1 MSVTNKPNDGEPIV
15 ELIKDALTGDKYIP
29 TRVFSRF
36 LDELVSEINSEGF
49 QTEND
54 PAALARITLVEEAI
68 TDNPFTVDS
77 TGWTVDI
84 SKVTVDM
91 AKA

>member
-15 ELIKDALTGDKYIP
+15 ERVKDVLTGDKYIA

-36 LDELVSEINSEGF
+36 LDELASSINQADSQAES
-49 QTEND
+49 D
-54 PAALARITLVEEAI
+54 PVALARISLTEELLE
-68 TDNPFTVDS
+68 DNPFTIDS
-77 TGWTVDI
+77 TGWTVDTTKI
-84 SKVTVDM
+84 TVDM